1 MSEIVIPS
9 NCKSPGAFNL
19 ESFVVT
25 IQYLEKCLL
34 YGEEFVEKT
43 SELKVFPFRT
53 YVMEVSPAHKVAY
66 VDVFEFTSSADTTVG
81 KVRTLH
87 LDWIQSWSLSSN
99 CPTPFSIAGKT
110 EYDHHQAPLLDLENL
125 KKYYSIFTD
134 PNTTISYEHT
144 QLLFKIK
151 MSSKNEILALLLLS
165 ISMFLRLPSK
175 MESVD

>member
-9 NCKSPGAFNL
+9 NCKSPVDFNL

-25 IQYLEKCLL
+25 IQYSEKCLL

-53 YVMEVSPAHKVAY
+53 YVVEIDLTRKVAY
-66 VDVFEFTSSADTTVG
+66 MDAFVFTSSTRTGIG
-81 KVRTLH
+81 KVQTLH
-87 LDWIQSWSLSSN
+87 LDWIQSWSLSST
-99 CPTPFSIAGKT
+99 CTTPFSIAGKT